1 MARPRPAP
9 TGSGSGS
16 GGVQRVWAPCSV
28 ALALTPLVVVVVA
41 YCIGGSRMFRGG
53 GDFGNPSER
62 TERALR
68 GSGLTGE

>member
-16 GGVQRVWAPCSV
+16 GGVQRVWAPCNV

-41 YCIGGSRMFRGG
+41 YCMADLGCLEEG